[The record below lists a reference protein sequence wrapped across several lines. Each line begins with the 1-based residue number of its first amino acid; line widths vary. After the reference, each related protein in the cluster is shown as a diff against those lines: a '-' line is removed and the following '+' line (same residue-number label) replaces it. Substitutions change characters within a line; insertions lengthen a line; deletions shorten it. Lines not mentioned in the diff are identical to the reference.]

1 MNEQKQNKGIPKGT
15 TKHRKKGGRPPK
27 MEGDK
32 GVFHYNFWLSER
44 ENIEFIQLM
53 RRSGAKSITEFIT
66 NCILDKPFQVVTTDK
81 SALEI
86 CIELSEVNTEIRKIG
101 VNYNQ
106 VTKAIHTTFTENK
119 ALIFLHKLEKYT
131 VELTVCLQKVI
142 SIIDKYENK
151 WLPK

>member
-1 MNEQKQNKGIPKGT
+1 
-15 TKHRKKGGRPPK
+15 
-27 MEGDK
+27 
-32 GVFHYNFWLSER
+32 
-44 ENIEFIQLM
+44 M

-106 VTKAIHTTFTENK
+106 VTKAIHTTFTDNK
-119 ALIFLHKLEKYT
+119 AIGFLHTLEKYT
-131 VELTVCLQKVI
+131 VELTVNLQKVI